1 MNKYLFFKSIYKD
14 YIIIFEKN
22 NNLKTYGFDKNL
34 IKYKNNN
41 DINYII
47 IDNNFNVTFYKST
60 LNNYY
65 KYYIKSLIVNINF
78 ATSCCKIISISV
90 AFSHYLRYNLITKEV
105 LL

>member
-41 DINYII
+41 NINYII

-65 KYYIKSLIVNINF
+65 KYYIIEYLFTILNF
-78 ATSCCKIISISV
+78 
-90 AFSHYLRYNLITKEV
+90 
-105 LL
+105 

>member
-47 IDNNFNVTFYKST
+47 IDNNFNVTFYKSK

-65 KYYIKSLIVNINF
+65 KYYIME
-78 ATSCCKIISISV
+78 
-90 AFSHYLRYNLITKEV
+90 YLFTILNL
-105 LL
+105 

>member
-65 KYYIKSLIVNINF
+65 KYYIIEF
-78 ATSCCKIISISV
+78 
-90 AFSHYLRYNLITKEV
+90 
-105 LL
+105 LLTYWK

>member
-1 MNKYLFFKSIYKD
+1 MNKYIFFKSIYKD

-22 NNLKTYGFDKNL
+22 NNFKTYGFDKKL

-47 IDNNFNVTFYKST
+47 IDNNFNVTFYKSK

-65 KYYIKSLIVNINF
+65 KYYIIE
-78 ATSCCKIISISV
+78 
-90 AFSHYLRYNLITKEV
+90 YLFTILNL
-105 LL
+105 

>member
-1 MNKYLFFKSIYKD
+1 MNKYIFFKSIYKD

-22 NNLKTYGFDKNL
+22 NNLKTYGFDKKL

-47 IDNNFNVTFYKST
+47 IDNNFNVTFYKSK

-65 KYYIKSLIVNINF
+65 KYYIIE
-78 ATSCCKIISISV
+78 
-90 AFSHYLRYNLITKEV
+90 YLFTILNL
-105 LL
+105 

>member
-47 IDNNFNVTFYKST
+47 IDNNFNVTFYKSK

-65 KYYIKSLIVNINF
+65 KYYIIE
-78 ATSCCKIISISV
+78 
-90 AFSHYLRYNLITKEV
+90 YLFTMLNH
-105 LL
+105 

>member
-14 YIIIFEKN
+14 YIILFEKN

-65 KYYIKSLIVNINF
+65 KYYIIEF
-78 ATSCCKIISISV
+78 
-90 AFSHYLRYNLITKEV
+90 
-105 LL
+105 LLTYWK

>member
-1 MNKYLFFKSIYKD
+1 MNKYIFFKSIYKD

-47 IDNNFNVTFYKST
+47 IDNNFNVTF
-60 LNNYY
+60 
-65 KYYIKSLIVNINF
+65 
-78 ATSCCKIISISV
+78 
-90 AFSHYLRYNLITKEV
+90 
-105 LL
+105 

>member
-22 NNLKTYGFDKNL
+22 NIFKTYGFDKKL

-47 IDNNFNVTFYKST
+47 IDNNFNVTFYK
-60 LNNYY
+60 
-65 KYYIKSLIVNINF
+65 K
-78 ATSCCKIISISV
+78 
-90 AFSHYLRYNLITKEV
+90 
-105 LL
+105 

>member
-14 YIIIFEKN
+14 YIILFEKN

-65 KYYIKSLIVNINF
+65 KYYIIE
-78 ATSCCKIISISV
+78 
-90 AFSHYLRYNLITKEV
+90 YLFTMLNL
-105 LL
+105 

>member
-1 MNKYLFFKSIYKD
+1 MNKYIFFKSIYKD

-47 IDNNFNVTFYKST
+47 IDNNFNVTFYKSK

-65 KYYIKSLIVNINF
+65 KYYIIE
-78 ATSCCKIISISV
+78 
-90 AFSHYLRYNLITKEV
+90 YLFTILNL
-105 LL
+105 

>member
-22 NNLKTYGFDKNL
+22 NNF
-34 IKYKNNN
+34 
-41 DINYII
+41 NYII

-78 ATSCCKIISISV
+78 ATPCCKIISISV
-90 AFSHYLRYNLITKEV
+90 AFSHYLRYNLITNEV
-105 LL
+105 LI